1 MFATGYVR
9 VRYLLGIMLARMV
22 LASLIVA
29 LVATFIWPMMNL

>member
-9 VRYLLGIMLARMV
+9 VRYLIGIMTVRMV

-29 LVATFIWPMMNL
+29 FVAAFIWPMMSL